1 MVVNKTEA
9 IIGRVVLVLVLIV
22 TVLPLLGMLSGAL
35 QPADRIP
42 EGFSWPSDPQWG
54 NFAVAFRTAHVWQLL
69 GSSTL
74 IILGVV
80 PLSLLLATMAGY
92 ALGNLRIPGGR
103 FVFLLLLL
111 GLTIPFE
118 AIIIP
123 LYYEITALGLLNT
136 QWAIIL
142 PLIGLYMPFSVVWMR
157 AHFAGV
163 PAELSEAARIDGAST
178 FQEIRRIQIPLAMPA
193 LSALAILLFLWTW
206 NQFLLPLVLVDDPDK
221 RTMAGALGAF
231 QGQYLNQLPLLF
243 AGALIIML
251 PTIVV
256 YVIFQRQ
263 FIKAL
268 LQGAVKG

>member
-1 MVVNKTEA
+1 M
-9 IIGRVVLVLVLIV
+9 
-22 TVLPLLGMLSGAL
+22 
-35 QPADRIP
+35 
-42 EGFSWPSDPQWG
+42 
-54 NFAVAFRTAHVWQLL
+54 
-69 GSSTL
+69 
-74 IILGVV
+74 
-80 PLSLLLATMAGY
+80 
-92 ALGNLRIPGGR
+92 
-103 FVFLLLLL
+103 FVLLLL

-123 LYYEITALGLLNT
+123 IYYEISAMGLLNT

-142 PLIGLYMPFSVVWMR
+142 PLIGLYMPFGVVWMR
-157 AHFAGV
+157 AHFVGV
-163 PAELSEAARIDGAST
+163 PTELSEAARIDGAST

-251 PTIVV
+251 PTIVI

>member
-1 MVVNKTEA
+1 MIVNKTEA
-9 IIGRVVLVLVLIV
+9 IVGRVVLVLVLIL
-22 TVLPLLGMLSGAL
+22 TLLPLAGMLSGAL

-42 EGFSWPSDPQWG
+42 DGFSWPSDPQWG

-80 PLSLLLATMAGY
+80 PLSLLLSSLAGY
-92 ALGNLRIPGGR
+92 ALGNLRIRGGG
-103 FVFLLLLL
+103 FVFALLLL

-123 LYYEITALGLLNT
+123 IYYEISAMGLLNT

-142 PLIGLYMPFSVVWMR
+142 PLIGLYMPFSVLWMR

-163 PAELSEAARIDGAST
+163 PTELSEAARIDGAGT
-178 FQEIRRIQIPLAMPA
+178 FQEIRRIQLPLAMPA

-206 NQFLLPLVLVDDPDK
+206 NQFLLPLVLVNDPDK

-251 PTIVV
+251 PTIVI
-256 YVIFQRQ
+256 YVVFQRQ